1 MDGKNEFVKKK
12 INKNIIFTIL
22 FYLIIFS
29 TLLIGIL
36 KFNCTTDGNF
46 NFEIK
51 KCIDFS
57 KGIGIYNKYL
67 INFNSKSS
75 ELFTEKN
82 CINGVYY
89 FRIIYY
95 VISLICLIYLPIFIT
110 ELKNRFYNKN
120 NLVLT
125 EDELYG
131 TRTILF
137 KTIDFKIKLKDL
149 KQIIIKKNI
158 FRFFCGKEKLIL
170 VTDNQIIKIYFIKDI
185 NKVYDKIDNLAKQK
199 NAIYDFAS
207 YKNLKKNTFKRIG
220 LDIKNVFSRMSNFF
234 NINELF
240 NNKSDL
246 EIKLEKIKKLKNSN
260 EITDEEYIQLREKI
274 INDNIK

>member
-57 KGIGIYNKYL
+57 KGIGIYNKCL

-95 VISLICLIYLPIFIT
+95 VISLICLIYLPIFIK

-131 TRTILF
+131 TRTIVF

-207 YKNLKKNTFKRIG
+207 YKNLKKNTFKKIG

-240 NNKSDL
+240 NDKSDL
-246 EIKLEKIKKLKNSN
+246 EIKLEKIKELKNSN

>member
-57 KGIGIYNKYL
+57 KGIGIYNKCL

-95 VISLICLIYLPIFIT
+95 VISLICLIYLPIFIK

-131 TRTILF
+131 TRTIVF

-158 FRFFCGKEKLIL
+158 FRFFFGKEKLIL

-207 YKNLKKNTFKRIG
+207 YKNLKKNTFKRIC

-234 NINELF
+234 NINELI

-246 EIKLEKIKKLKNSN
+246 EIKLEKIKELKNSN

>member
-57 KGIGIYNKYL
+57 KGIGIYNKCL

-95 VISLICLIYLPIFIT
+95 VISLICLIYLPIFVK

-131 TRTILF
+131 TRTIVF
-137 KTIDFKIKLKDL
+137 KAIDFKIKLKDL

-246 EIKLEKIKKLKNSN
+246 EIKLEKIKELKNSN

>member
-57 KGIGIYNKYL
+57 KGIGIYNKCL

-95 VISLICLIYLPIFIT
+95 VISLICLIYLPIFVK

-131 TRTILF
+131 TRTIVF

-246 EIKLEKIKKLKNSN
+246 EIKLEKIKELKNSN

>member
-57 KGIGIYNKYL
+57 KGIGIYNKCL

-95 VISLICLIYLPIFIT
+95 VISLICLIYLPIFIK

-131 TRTILF
+131 TRTIVF

-185 NKVYDKIDNLAKQK
+185 NKVYDEIDNLAKQK

-220 LDIKNVFSRMSNFF
+220 LDIKKVFSRMSNFF

-246 EIKLEKIKKLKNSN
+246 EIKLEKIKELKNSN

>member
-1 MDGKNEFVKKK
+1 MDEKNEFVKKK

-57 KGIGIYNKYL
+57 KGIGIYNKCL

-75 ELFTEKN
+75 ELFIEKN

-95 VISLICLIYLPIFIT
+95 VISLICLIYLPIFIK

-131 TRTILF
+131 TRTIVF

-207 YKNLKKNTFKRIG
+207 YKNLKKNIFKRIC

-246 EIKLEKIKKLKNSN
+246 EIKLEKIKELKNSN